1 VKFSHEKLK
10 FLKRLYAKRE
20 WALGSVNVQD
30 LAQNSG
36 PIAGA
41 TITFYI
47 NGAAFSAVTDSGGVA
62 IYNFS
67 TRTAD
72 TALSIYATYGGNGT
86 LLGSI
91 SATRVI
97 NKL

>member
-1 VKFSHEKLK
+1 
-10 FLKRLYAKRE
+10 
-20 WALGSVNVQD
+20 
-30 LAQNSG
+30 
-36 PIAGA
+36 
-41 TITFYI
+41 
-47 NGAAFSAVTDSGGVA
+47 VA

-72 TALSIYATYGGNGT
+72 TALSIYATYGGNST
-86 LLGSI
+86 LLGST